1 MKGASD
7 MKKFYGI
14 DGAAESAELSTD
26 FEEAKRFDK
35 VRVGRL
41 GVFFRD
47 GLKLRFLAYSGL
59 ERVFIRVQEV
69 NLKTC

>member
-1 MKGASD
+1 
-7 MKKFYGI
+7 MKKFFGI
-14 DGAAESAELSTD
+14 DGIIQTEELD
-26 FEEAKRFDK
+26 ADYEQAQKFDK
-35 VRVGRL
+35 LRVGKA

-47 GLKLRFLAYSGL
+47 GFRLRFLDYSVL

>member
-1 MKGASD
+1 

-14 DGAAESAELSTD
+14 DGIAQTEELNAD
-26 FEEAKRFDK
+26 YEQARKFDR

-47 GLKLRFLAYSGL
+47 GLRLRFLDYAGL

>member
-1 MKGASD
+1 
-7 MKKFYGI
+7 MKKFFGI
-14 DGAAESAELSTD
+14 DGVVQAEELD
-26 FEEAKRFDK
+26 ADYEQAQKFDK
-35 VRVGRL
+35 LWVGKL

-47 GLKLRFLAYSGL
+47 GLRLRFLDYNKL

>member
-1 MKGASD
+1 

-14 DGAAESAELSTD
+14 DGSVQTEELIAD
-26 FEEAKRFDK
+26 YEQARKFDK
-35 VRVGRL
+35 VRVGTL

-47 GLKLRFLAYSGL
+47 GLRLRFLDYAKL